1 MIVSLFLV
9 KYLVSRFLLLGL
21 SDAFGGFTELFMIS
35 ILALIVVSA
44 PKRFRPMTF
53 CLLSI
58 IYGTTLAFMSIYYN
72 FFERFPTI
80 FNLAELGEAAGVTGV
95 GGLFSPVYLL
105 YYIDIIIL
113 FFGYIFIKRISRLFH
128 SDAKNFL
135 PFVLIFV
142 LTVTISGISM
152 VTNDKIAFA
161 TDKYNVTEYGFM
173 GYQAIVI
180 ANAIESNLSVKS
192 SKIPKKTD
200 SNIKEEETKSEFF
213 GVAKGK
219 NLIIIQLEAFQNF
232 AVGATLD
239 GVELTPNFNK
249 LIKDSVYFNHAISQI
264 SQGNTAD
271 AEFLANTSIYALT
284 NEAAFKTQAIRDYYS
299 LPKILE
305 KNGYY
310 TATFHANTA
319 AFWNRINMYPALG
332 FDKFYDKPFFEDKN
346 YSEANDKIGIGASDE
361 VFYKKVITELN
372 SYKNE
377 GKTFYTHLITLS
389 GHFPFVIPASKSLLK
404 IPSEYSD
411 TTVAKYLQAAAYT
424 DKTLGDFL
432 TSLKDSGLYDDSL
445 IVIYGDHFGLSTSKL
460 QDNDN
465 EFLKEI
471 LGRSYD
477 KMDMMNVPLIF
488 KLPNSLGA
496 RLEEK
501 IAGQIDIMP
510 TILALMGIEDKDV
523 IAFGHNLF
531 FEENNLIGIRYYM
544 PKGSYADNNTLVS
557 SDGKI
562 YSLDHKPTNITID
575 PIKRDKVLQ
584 LMNESDSYLKN
595 LKTLTQNK

>member
-1 MIVSLFLV
+1 
-9 KYLVSRFLLLGL
+9 
-21 SDAFGGFTELFMIS
+21 
-35 ILALIVVSA
+35 
-44 PKRFRPMTF
+44 
-53 CLLSI
+53 
-58 IYGTTLAFMSIYYN
+58 
-72 FFERFPTI
+72 
-80 FNLAELGEAAGVTGV
+80 
-95 GGLFSPVYLL
+95 
-105 YYIDIIIL
+105 
-113 FFGYIFIKRISRLFH
+113 
-128 SDAKNFL
+128 
-135 PFVLIFV
+135 
-142 LTVTISGISM
+142 
-152 VTNDKIAFA
+152 
-161 TDKYNVTEYGFM
+161 
-173 GYQAIVI
+173 
-180 ANAIESNLSVKS
+180 
-192 SKIPKKTD
+192 
-200 SNIKEEETKSEFF
+200 
-213 GVAKGK
+213 
-219 NLIIIQLEAFQNF
+219 
-232 AVGATLD
+232 
-239 GVELTPNFNK
+239 
-249 LIKDSVYFNHAISQI
+249 
-264 SQGNTAD
+264 
-271 AEFLANTSIYALT
+271 
-284 NEAAFKTQAIRDYYS
+284 
-299 LPKILE
+299 
-305 KNGYY
+305 
-310 TATFHANTA
+310 
-319 AFWNRINMYPALG
+319 
-332 FDKFYDKPFFEDKN
+332 
-346 YSEANDKIGIGASDE
+346 